1 MYDLLVFF
9 FPFFMM
15 YLHRSFI
22 DVNDR
27 FLQKPF
33 LQMVDEGIQLLFR
46 SHDNPV
52 DHHRPG
58 KRQAH
63 ALPFGFLSIQGHRI
77 PILLHHDVGNCR
89 RRSNGMRNDRLMKL
103 LALFFELYR
112 TALGMALEQLDLE
125 LAKEYKK

>member
-1 MYDLLVFF
+1 
-9 FPFFMM
+9 MM

-89 RRSNGMRNDRLMKL
+89 RRSNGMRNDWLRELWLYDDRRISL
-103 LALFFELYR
+103 LTIPAFIALTIVIDDFYPGGGGNGFR
-112 TALGMALEQLDLE
+112 TG
-125 LAKEYKK
+125 